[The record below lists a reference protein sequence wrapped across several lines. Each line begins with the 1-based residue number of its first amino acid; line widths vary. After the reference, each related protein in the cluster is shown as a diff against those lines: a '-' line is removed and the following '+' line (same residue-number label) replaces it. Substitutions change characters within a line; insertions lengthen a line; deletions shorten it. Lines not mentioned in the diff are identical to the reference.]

1 MSWGFDDCELVGA
14 EGDDVGFTNRCQ
26 RWKGGC
32 GVGWKS
38 ETCKA
43 IVEVVVEGLVADTC
57 FEFQPIVA
65 IGIAATEDVV
75 EMEVG
80 AEEMTG
86 LQVVGL
92 DVFVDVVPFAVVHT
106 AGVYDACLVGGIAD
120 YIAVDS
126 YGIDLKGL
134 DDECGFL

>member
-1 MSWGFDDCELVGA
+1 MSWGFDDCELVSA

-38 ETCKA
+38 ETCKTT
-43 IVEVVVEGLVADTC
+43 VEVVVEGLVADTC

-92 DVFVDVVPFAVVHT
+92 DVFGMSFHSLSFIQPGSMMHASWVASLT
-106 AGVYDACLVGGIAD
+106 T
-120 YIAVDS
+120 
-126 YGIDLKGL
+126 
-134 DDECGFL
+134 